1 MNQTPFDQQL
11 VLSQRD
17 GEIAILTLN
26 NPARRNALS
35 LRMRE
40 VLYQHVLALE
50 HDETVGAIVLTGAGG
65 QFCAG
70 GDLSE
75 MHQRP
80 MLEARLRME
89 LPTRIF
95 KLLVTGP
102 KPFLVAAEGNVA
114 GVGLSLLAASDYAVA
129 ASDAHLSCA
138 FIKVGLAPDAGGL
151 WSIPRRVGR
160 RKALELCALG
170 EPFDAAEALSIGMIN
185 AVSPPGEAL
194 AQAILVARKF
204 ARQPP
209 VAMAL
214 LRSALSVGA
223 DTLDQAI
230 NTEIGI
236 QGALMNTADFG
247 EAASAFMQKRAPV
260 FEGR

>member
-1 MNQTPFDQQL
+1 MSEAIPHQPL
-11 VLSQRD
+11 VLFHRE
-17 GEIAILTLN
+17 GEIAVLTLN
-26 NPARRNALS
+26 NPTRRNALS

-40 VLYQHVLALE
+40 VLYEHLLEVE
-50 HDETVGAIVLTGAGG
+50 HDEQVRAIVLTGAGG

-80 MLEARLRME
+80 VLEARLRMD

-129 ASDAHLSCA
+129 ASDARLSCA
-138 FIKVGLAPDAGGL
+138 FIKVGLLPDAGGL

-170 EPFDAAEALSIGMIN
+170 EPFDAESALSMGMVN
-185 AVSPPGEAL
+185 AVSPPGQAL
-194 AQAILVARKF
+194 AQALVVARKM
-204 ARQPP
+204 AQNPP

-214 LRSALSVGA
+214 LRAALSVGA
-223 DTLDQAI
+223 DTLDQAV
-230 NTEIGI
+230 NTEITM
-236 QGALMNTADFG
+236 QGALMNTDDFG
-247 EAASAFMQKRAPV
+247 EAASAFMDKRPPV
-260 FEGR
+260 FRGR